1 MSDSPK
7 KPMQVEVPYTAPYYS
22 SLLAGLIHKLNNVAT
37 VLTGNTGLL
46 LMGEKLPRDV
56 RDSLEQMTQ
65 AIEQLCQ
72 TLNEAAI
79 ACKGSSKVNLDTVDL
94 AALIS
99 AIESPIEIELIQ
111 PEKKRVIVKSDPDK
125 LRSILHELCRN
136 AASAG
141 ATKVTCTL
149 ETAAAGNHLIRFRDN
164 GSGIKKELMP
174 RIFDPFFTIRQYP
187 DGFGLGLFRAA
198 GELSRIG
205 GSISIDSDGKSF
217 TEVRIFLPSAIG

>member
-7 KPMQVEVPYTAPYYS
+7 KPMQAEVPYTAPYYS

-99 AIESPIEIELIQ
+99 AIESPIEIDLIQ

-149 ETAAAGNHLIRFRDN
+149 ETAAAGTHLIRFRDN

-217 TEVRIFLPSAIG
+217 TEVRILLPSAIG

>member
-1 MSDSPK
+1 MPDSEQRPNHA
-7 KPMQVEVPYTAPYYS
+7 EAPYTAPYYS

-37 VLTGNTGLL
+37 VLTGNAGLL

-79 ACKGSSKVNLDTVDL
+79 ACKGSKVNLNTVDL

-99 AIESPIEIELIQ
+99 AIESPIEIELIH
-111 PEKKRVIVKSDPDK
+111 PDKKRLIVKSDPDK
-125 LRSILHELCRN
+125 LRAILHELCRN

-141 ATKVTCTL
+141 ATKITCKL
-149 ETAAAGNHLIRFRDN
+149 GPAPAGNYLILFRDN
-164 GSGIKKELMP
+164 GSGIKKEIMP
-174 RIFDPFFTIRQYP
+174 RIFDPFFTIRRYP

-217 TEVRIFLPSAIG
+217 TEARILLPGAIG

>member
-1 MSDSPK
+1 MPDSEQRPNHA
-7 KPMQVEVPYTAPYYS
+7 EAPYTAPYYS

-37 VLTGNTGLL
+37 VLTGNAGLL

-79 ACKGSSKVNLDTVDL
+79 ACKGSKVNLSTVDL
-94 AALIS
+94 PALIS
-99 AIESPIEIELIQ
+99 AIESPIAIQLIQ

-125 LRSILHELCRN
+125 LRAILHELCRN

-141 ATKVTCTL
+141 ANNITCKL
-149 ETAAAGNHLIRFRDN
+149 EPATGGDYLIRFRDN

-174 RIFDPFFTIRQYP
+174 RIFDPFFTIRRYP
-187 DGFGLGLFRAA
+187 DAFGLGLFRAA

-205 GSISIDSDGKSF
+205 GSILVESDGKSF
-217 TEVRIFLPSAIG
+217 TEARISLPGAIG

>member
-1 MSDSPK
+1 MPDSEQRPNHA
-7 KPMQVEVPYTAPYYS
+7 EAPYTAPYYS

-37 VLTGNTGLL
+37 VLTGNAGLL

-79 ACKGSSKVNLDTVDL
+79 ACKGSKVNLNTVDL
-94 AALIS
+94 APLIS
-99 AIESPIEIELIQ
+99 AIESPIEIELIH
-111 PEKKRVIVKSDPDK
+111 PDKKRLIVKSDPDK
-125 LRSILHELCRN
+125 LRAILHELCRN

-141 ATKVTCTL
+141 ATKITCKL
-149 ETAAAGNHLIRFRDN
+149 EPATALNYLIRFRDN
-164 GSGIKKELMP
+164 GSGIKKEIIP
-174 RIFDPFFTIRQYP
+174 RIFDPFFTIRRYP

-217 TEVRIFLPSAIG
+217 TEARILLPGAIG

>member
-1 MSDSPK
+1 MSDSEQ
-7 KPMQVEVPYTAPYYS
+7 KPTQTEVPYTASYYS

-37 VLTGNTGLL
+37 VLTGNAGLL
-46 LMGEKLPRDV
+46 LMGDKLPSDV

-79 ACKGSSKVNLDTVDL
+79 ACKASKVNLNTVDL

-99 AIESPIEIELIQ
+99 AIESPIDIELLH
-111 PEKKRVIVKSDPDK
+111 PDKKSLIVTSDPDK
-125 LRSILHELCRN
+125 LRAILHELCRN

-141 ATKVTCTL
+141 ATRITCKL
-149 ETAAAGNHLIRFRDN
+149 EAAPGGNFLVRFRDN
-164 GSGIKKELMP
+164 GPGIKKELMP
-174 RIFDPFFTIRQYP
+174 RTFDPFFTTQRYP

-217 TEVRIFLPSAIG
+217 TEARILLPGAVG

>member
-1 MSDSPK
+1 MSGSEQ
-7 KPMQVEVPYTAPYYS
+7 KPTRTEVPYAAPYYS

-37 VLTGNTGLL
+37 VLTGNAGLL

-56 RDSLEQMTQ
+56 RDSLEQMTE
-65 AIEQLCQ
+65 AIDQLCQ

-79 ACKGSSKVNLDTVDL
+79 ACKGSKINLNTVDL

-99 AIESPIEIELIQ
+99 AIESPIKIELVQ
-111 PEKKRVIVKSDPDK
+111 PGEKRLIVKSDPDK
-125 LRSILHELCRN
+125 LRAILHELCRN

-141 ATKVTCTL
+141 ATKIDCKL
-149 ETAAAGNHLIRFRDN
+149 ESAPTGNYLIRLRDN
-164 GSGIKKELMP
+164 GSGIQKELMP
-174 RIFDPFFTIRQYP
+174 RIFDPFFTIRRYP
-187 DGFGLGLFRAA
+187 NAFGLGLFRIA

-217 TEVRIFLPSAIG
+217 TEARILLPGAIG

>member
-99 AIESPIEIELIQ
+99 AIESPIEIDLIQ

-149 ETAAAGNHLIRFRDN
+149 ETAAAGTHLIRFRDS

-217 TEVRIFLPSAIG
+217 TEVRILLPSAIG

>member
-1 MSDSPK
+1 MPDSEQRPNHA
-7 KPMQVEVPYTAPYYS
+7 EAPYTAPYYS

-37 VLTGNTGLL
+37 VLTGNAGLV

-79 ACKGSSKVNLDTVDL
+79 ACKGSKVNLSTVDL

-99 AIESPIEIELIQ
+99 AIESPIEIELIH
-111 PEKKRVIVKSDPDK
+111 PDKKRLIVKSDPDK
-125 LRSILHELCRN
+125 LRAILHELCRN

-141 ATKVTCTL
+141 ATKITCKL
-149 ETAAAGNHLIRFRDN
+149 EPATALNYLIRFRDN
-164 GSGIKKELMP
+164 GSGIKKEIIP
-174 RIFDPFFTIRQYP
+174 RIFDPFFTIRRYP

-217 TEVRIFLPSAIG
+217 TEARILLPGAIG

>member
-1 MSDSPK
+1 MPDSEQRPNHA
-7 KPMQVEVPYTAPYYS
+7 EAPYTAPYYS

-37 VLTGNTGLL
+37 VLTGNAGLL

-79 ACKGSSKVNLDTVDL
+79 ACKGSKVNLSTVDL

-99 AIESPIEIELIQ
+99 AIESPIEIELIH
-111 PEKKRVIVKSDPDK
+111 PDKKRPIVKSDPDK
-125 LRSILHELCRN
+125 LRAILHELCRN

-141 ATKVTCTL
+141 ATKITCKL
-149 ETAAAGNHLIRFRDN
+149 EPATALNYLIRFRDN
-164 GSGIKKELMP
+164 GSGIKKEIIP
-174 RIFDPFFTIRQYP
+174 RIFDPFFTIRRYP

-217 TEVRIFLPSAIG
+217 TEARILLPGAIG

>member
-1 MSDSPK
+1 MPDSEQRPNHA
-7 KPMQVEVPYTAPYYS
+7 EAPYTAPYYS

-37 VLTGNTGLL
+37 VLTGNAGLL

-79 ACKGSSKVNLDTVDL
+79 
-94 AALIS
+94 
-99 AIESPIEIELIQ
+99 EIELIH
-111 PEKKRVIVKSDPDK
+111 PDKKRLIVKSDPDK
-125 LRSILHELCRN
+125 LRAILHELCRN

-141 ATKVTCTL
+141 ATKITCRL
-149 ETAAAGNHLIRFRDN
+149 EPAPAGDYLIRFRDN

-174 RIFDPFFTIRQYP
+174 RIFDPFFTIRRYP

-205 GSISIDSDGKSF
+205 GLISIDSDGKSF
-217 TEVRIFLPSAIG
+217 TEARILLPGAIG